1 MTAPFNRHGEGA
13 FAPPRDGGMRT
24 DADDRTA
31 DDGAE
36 LGVDAL
42 RRHGDPIVALYWLR
56 DDWRLAAC
64 GDDWR
69 IRRDAMQHVL
79 DACDDATRQFWRFL
93 TATPPAEMDVN
104 ELVDVIV
111 QRVQRHAAQYPGVE
125 MLRNAA

>member
-1 MTAPFNRHGEGA
+1 MIREDIDR
-13 FAPPRDGGMRT
+13 FAPPRDGGMTT
-24 DADDRTA
+24 DTDERTA

-36 LGVDAL
+36 LGVEAL

-56 DDWRLAAC
+56 DDWRMTVHGNDVETRCVA
-64 GDDWR
+64 
-69 IRRDAMQHVL
+69 IQHVL

-125 MLRNAA
+125 MLRTAA